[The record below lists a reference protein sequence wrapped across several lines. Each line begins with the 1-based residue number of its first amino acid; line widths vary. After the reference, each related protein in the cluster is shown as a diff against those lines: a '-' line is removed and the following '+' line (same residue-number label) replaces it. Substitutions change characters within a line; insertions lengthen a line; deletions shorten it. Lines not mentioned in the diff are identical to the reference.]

1 MKRMTIVSHLI
12 AARGTP
18 STIEGKKLD
27 GDPNL
32 WPLHACF
39 NFWKRATSCNE
50 KFKIF

>member
-1 MKRMTIVSHLI
+1 MKNNDNTEPFDGHG
-12 AARGTP
+12 GTL

-39 NFWKRATSCNE
+39 NF
-50 KFKIF
+50 